1 MTPSKG
7 GYGKAL
13 FGRFEWRWRTP
24 KLVVEVSVQ
33 RLFSMFPNGWPG
45 RGLLLLRLVSGILL
59 INDGVSGL
67 LEGPSWP
74 GIIRL
79 FLEIA
84 TGILLL
90 VGLWTPMAGV
100 LVIVVELWSMLSRTG
115 DLRNCIVL
123 ATFGAALAVLGPG
136 VRSIDARL
144 FGRKRIDIREH

>member
-7 GYGKAL
+7 GYAGAC
-13 FGRFEWRWRTP
+13 FWRFDRHYGTP

-59 INDGVSGL
+59 INDGITGL
-67 LEGPSWP
+67 LEGPPWP
-74 GIIRL
+74 GNIRL
-79 FLEIA
+79 CLETS
-84 TGILLL
+84 TGMLLL
-90 VGLWTPMAGV
+90 VGLWTPAAGI
-100 LVIVVELWSMLSRTG
+100 LVVIVELWSMLSRTG
-115 DLRNCIVL
+115 DLRNCVAL
-123 ATFGAALAVLGPG
+123 ATFGAALAMLGPG

>member
-1 MTPSKG
+1 
-7 GYGKAL
+7 
-13 FGRFEWRWRTP
+13 
-24 KLVVEVSVQ
+24 
-33 RLFSMFPNGWPG
+33 MFPNGWPG

>member
-1 MTPSKG
+1 
-7 GYGKAL
+7 
-13 FGRFEWRWRTP
+13 
-24 KLVVEVSVQ
+24 VQ

-123 ATFGAALAVLGPG
+123 ATFGAALAVLRPG

>member
-1 MTPSKG
+1 M
-7 GYGKAL
+7 
-13 FGRFEWRWRTP
+13 
-24 KLVVEVSVQ
+24 LVVEVSVQ

-123 ATFGAALAVLGPG
+123 ATFGAVLAMLGPG